1 MEKRKKKK
9 NVENVD
15 PRIWFWF
22 STKKIKKK
30 NIEFSDSGFP
40 PTNTKKK
47 NLKKKKKTWKT
58 WIRESGFGFPQK
70 KKKKNRILRFW
81 FSIKK

>member
-22 STKKIKKK
+22 STKKIEKK

-40 PTNTKKK
+40 TTNTKKK
-47 NLKKKKKTWKT
+47 KFKKKKKCGK
-58 WIRESGFGFPQK
+58 RGSENLVLVFHK
-70 KKKKNRILRFW
+70 KKKKNRILRLW